1 MPTFCPFCSPHQLSN
16 LLFRFSSYPN
26 PYISSPL
33 PIPPCPYPNQDADIR
48 SQESSLVLLSSQ
60 LVFLFCLS
68 TLNKHGFPSSALS
81 LSHFLYPDSTPAPR
95 KLLPRIVLNCW
106 YLPVILHKN
115 TQFESFWQWTKCVC
129 SRDGVSGAG
138 GRGYW
143 EEEDEHNWV
152 TAITMDFFPV
162 IALNFNCLLIYKDSI

>member
-68 TLNKHGFPSSALS
+68 TLSINMVFLAQHYPYLTFYIQIPPPPPGSCFRGQFSIVDTYQLFYTRTHSLS
-81 LSHFLYPDSTPAPR
+81 LFDSE
-95 KLLPRIVLNCW
+95 LN
-106 YLPVILHKN
+106 V
-115 TQFESFWQWTKCVC
+115 CV
-129 SRDGVSGAG
+129 AG
-138 GRGYW
+138 M
-143 EEEDEHNWV
+143 E
-152 TAITMDFFPV
+152 
-162 IALNFNCLLIYKDSI
+162 